1 MSLHINQQIFIPQK
15 MFLSEGGEW
24 VNRKE
29 KCAQKINEWKKK
41 PAQVQNRQHF
51 SAKQLSGKYKTTKK
65 TSGTVQGDT
74 TYRPTSDHLLK
85 RLLRPSYKQRLK
97 CTLTWFENINSKQM
111 DAVNM
116 VNR

>member
-1 MSLHINQQIFIPQK
+1 M
-15 MFLSEGGEW
+15 
-24 VNRKE
+24 
-29 KCAQKINEWKKK
+29 KKK